1 MGRLVKGGSWP
12 NLFSARVPVKLSRRW
27 AREHSQR
34 EKWGRERGERL
45 KGLREAVSKGGLLAD
60 HLCFR
65 QTFSEVP
72 RCHGWISVSGFFI
85 LSGDGGGFREM
96 LSYSSG
102 AKSEKSRSVQEG
114 AAHIKSIHNR
124 TVK

>member
-1 MGRLVKGGSWP
+1 MGK
-12 NLFSARVPVKLSRRW
+12 
-27 AREHSQR
+27 
-34 EKWGRERGERL
+34 GER
-45 KGLREAVSKGGLLAD
+45 REAERTPASRVSKGGLLAD